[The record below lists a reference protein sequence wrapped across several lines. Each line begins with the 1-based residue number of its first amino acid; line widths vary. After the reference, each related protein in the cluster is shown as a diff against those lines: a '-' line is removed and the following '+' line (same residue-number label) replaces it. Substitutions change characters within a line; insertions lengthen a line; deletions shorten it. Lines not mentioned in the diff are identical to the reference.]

1 MAEAT
6 IRSGSPEVVD
16 YTPTG
21 GDVAMG
27 QVVVLA
33 TVVANNTGLG
43 LTCGVA
49 QRAISNNAKGALAIG
64 AGEYNCVA
72 GSNVANWQPVFWD
85 DTNNKVVNTSTNNSL
100 FGYVSDRQS
109 AAGDVT
115 NAVVTCL
122 HKPFRAT

>member
-6 IRSGSPEVVD
+6 LRSGSPLVID
-16 YTPTG
+16 YTPAA
-21 GDVAMG
+21 GDIAMG

-49 QRAISNNAKGALAIG
+49 QRAITNSTKGALGVSDA
-64 AGEYNCVA
+64 EYNCVA
-72 GSNVANWQPVFWD
+72 GSNVANYQAVFWD
-85 DTNNKVVNTSTNNSL
+85 DTNNKVSNTSTNNSL
-100 FGYVSDRQS
+100 FGYVTDRQS

-115 NAVVTCL
+115 NAVVTCM
-122 HKPFRAT
+122 HKPFRVS